1 MLRKRQFRNR
11 NKKNIKIIQ
20 NHSVYV
26 NFIEH
31 CLDLEGKTSVVY
43 LITDTSRIVEKLRK
57 GDTPIIVATANKKLY
72 DKMRR
77 SGVKTRKLFYPM
89 RTMDILTDTKNQLLE
104 AYAEGLIKSN
114 DSVLCVIANKM
125 NALIMFNP
133 EDIGIAHLKKEMN
146 GRIKIAVAEAVLG
159 LAFEIMKEGREGKN
173 VGTLFIVGDTE
184 KVMENSRQVIINPF
198 KGHDEESR
206 NILNRGSWE
215 TLKEFALLDGAFV
228 VRRDGIVVSAG
239 RYININ
245 WDITLQDG
253 FGGRHLAAA
262 SITRDTKAVAV
273 VLSASRVIR
282 IFKNG
287 RVIFKIG
294 G

>member
-1 MLRKRQFRNR
+1 MK
-11 NKKNIKIIQ
+11 
-20 NHSVYV
+20 
-26 NFIEH
+26 FIEH
-31 CLDLEGKTSVVY
+31 CLDLEEKASVVY
-43 LITDTSRIVEKLRK
+43 LITDTSRVVEKLRK

-77 SGVKTRKLFYPM
+77 TGVKTKKLIYPM
-89 RTMDILTDTKNQLLE
+89 RPMDILTETKNQLLE
-104 AYAEGLIKSN
+104 AYAEGMIKSN

-133 EDIGIAHLKKEMN
+133 KDIGITQLKKEMK
-146 GRIKIAVAEAVLG
+146 GRIRIIVAEAVLG
-159 LAFEIMKEGREGKN
+159 LAFEIMKEGREGKSI
-173 VGTLFIVGDTE
+173 GTLFIVGDTE

-215 TLKEFALLDGAFV
+215 TLKEFALLDGAFIV
-228 VRRDGIVVSAG
+228 NRDGVVGSAG

-245 WDITLQDG
+245 WDITLQG
-253 FGGRHLAAA
+253 GLGGRHLAAA
-262 SITRDTKAVAV
+262 SVTRDTKAIAV
-273 VLSASRVIR
+273 VVSASRVIR
-282 IFKNG
+282 IFKDG
-287 RVIFKIG
+287 KIIFKIG

>member
-1 MLRKRQFRNR
+1 MKE
-11 NKKNIKIIQ
+11 
-20 NHSVYV
+20 
-26 NFIEH
+26 FIEW
-31 CLDLEGKTSVVY
+31 CLALMENASVIYV
-43 LITDTSRIVEKLRK
+43 ITDTSRIVEKLRK
-57 GDTPIIVATANKKLY
+57 GDIPLIVATANKKLY

-89 RTMDILTDTKNQLLE
+89 RSIDVLTDTKNQLLE
-104 AYAEGLIKSN
+104 AYTEGLIKSN

-133 EDIGIAHLKKEMN
+133 KDVGIAQLKKEMK
-146 GRIKIAVAEAVLG
+146 GRIRIAVAEAVLG

-215 TLKEFALLDGAFV
+215 TLKEFALLDGAFIV
-228 VRRDGIVVSAG
+228 SRDGVVDSAG

-245 WDITLQDG
+245 WDITLQG
-253 FGGRHLAAA
+253 GLGGRHLAAA
-262 SITRDTKAVAV
+262 SVTKDTKAIAV
-273 VLSASRVIR
+273 VVSASRIIR